1 MSDHAPTNAGSSQ
14 ASDRSSDETK
24 SESRHFIQQLID
36 THIEKGRWGA
46 PGDRSVVRTR
56 FPPEP
61 NGFLHLGHAKSIT
74 LNHGLAVEFGG
85 KFLLRFDDT
94 NPEKEEQVFVDSI
107 IRDVEWMGAT
117 WEGEVRYASDYF
129 ELFYEWAQDLIRKG
143 HAYVD
148 EQTPEQIRENRGD
161 ATKPG
166 SNSPFRDRPA
176 EESLDRFARMKAGE
190 FPNGS
195 MVLRAKI
202 DMASP
207 NMNLRDPVMYRIVN
221 APHHRTGSDWHIYP
235 MYDWAHGLEDSI
247 EGITNSICTL
257 EFENHRPLYDWF
269 IDKIN
274 EDRDPLNVNYRP
286 IHHPQQTEFARL
298 NPTYIITSKRK
309 LKQLV
314 DEGHVEG
321 WDDPRMPTIAGVR
334 KRGYTAEGIRKFC
347 TEIGTTKFNASH
359 DYGLLENAVRA
370 DLNARAPRR
379 LCVLR
384 PLKVTIT
391 NWGEPNPGEKAD
403 ADRVEMMT
411 AVNNPEC
418 EAAGTRE
425 IPFSGELFVERDDFM
440 EDAPRKFFR
449 LKPGGEVRLRY
460 GFWITCNEVVKDGNG
475 EIVELKCTYDPQ
487 TRGGDSP
494 PPDADGKVRKVKG
507 TIHWVSAAHAET
519 ARVNL
524 FDRLFSAER
533 PGKATDNP
541 IDDLNP
547 ESLEV
552 IDGALI
558 EPNWRITEAE
568 KAAGTGAFAD
578 GINRFQFERLGY
590 FAADAEASE
599 AAGVPVFNRAVTLK
613 DSWAKAA
620 AKG

>member
-1 MSDHAPTNAGSSQ
+1 MSDPTPA
-14 ASDRSSDETK
+14 ETARDD
-24 SESRHFIQQLID
+24 SPAEGGRHFIQQIID
-36 THIEKGRWGA
+36 THIAQGRWGD

-74 LNHGLAVEFGG
+74 LNHGLATEYGG
-85 KFLLRFDDT
+85 AFLLRFDDT

-107 IRDVEWMGAT
+107 VRDVEWMGAG
-117 WEGEVRYASDYF
+117 WEGAVRFASDYF
-129 ELFYEWAQDLIRKG
+129 ERFFEWAVDLIRKG
-143 HAYVD
+143 LAYVD
-148 EQTPEQIRENRGD
+148 EQTPEQIREMRGD
-161 ATKPG
+161 ATRPG
-166 SNSPFRDRPA
+166 TDSPFRDRPV
-176 EESLDRFARMKAGE
+176 EESLDLFERMKNGE

-195 MVLRAKI
+195 KVLRAKI
-202 DMASP
+202 DMSSP
-207 NMNLRDPVMYRIVN
+207 NMNMRDPVMYRIVN

-247 EGITNSICTL
+247 EGITNSVCTL

-269 IDKIN
+269 IDAIN
-274 EDRDPLNVNYRP
+274 RGREAGKAGYEP

-314 DEGHVEG
+314 DDGHVEG

-334 KRGYTAEGIRKFC
+334 RRGYTAEGIRNFC
-347 TEIGTTKFNASH
+347 NGIGTTKFNASH
-359 DYGLLENAVRA
+359 DYGLLENAIRD
-370 DLNARAPRR
+370 DLNKRAPRR

-391 NWGEPNPGEKAD
+391 NWAEHGD
-403 ADRVEMMT
+403 AGRTEWMD
-411 AVNNPEC
+411 AVNNPGN
-418 EAAGTRE
+418 EAAGTRRL
-425 IPFSGELFVERDDFM
+425 PFGGELYIERDDFM

-460 GFWITCNEVVKDGNG
+460 GFWITCHEVVKDDAGAV
-475 EIVELKCTYDPQ
+475 VELKCTYDPQ

-494 PPDADGKVRKVKG
+494 PPDEDGTVRKVKG
-507 TIHWVSAAHAET
+507 TIHWVSAAHAKPVEV
-519 ARVNL
+519 RL
-524 FDRLFSAER
+524 YDRLFTAER

-547 ESLEV
+547 DSLEV
-552 IDGALI
+552 LDGALI
-558 EPNWRITEAE
+558 EPCWETTDAE
-568 KAAGTGAFAD
+568 RAAGTGVFAD
-578 GINRFQFERLGY
+578 GIERFQFERLGY
-590 FAADAEASE
+590 FCVDPDASASH
-599 AAGVPVFNRAVTLK
+599 GRPVFNRAVTLK

-620 AKG
+620 KKG

>member
-1 MSDHAPTNAGSSQ
+1 MSDTAPTNAGTSQ
-14 ASDRSSDETK
+14 PAGDRNDGAQHAPT
-24 SESRHFIQQLID
+24 RNFIQHLID
-36 THIEKGRWGA
+36 DHIEKGRWGT

-74 LNHGLAVEFGG
+74 LNHGLAVEYGG

-107 IRDVEWMGAT
+107 VRDVAWMGAQ

-148 EQTPEQIRENRGD
+148 EQTPDEIRANRGD

-166 SNSPFRDRPA
+166 TNSPFRDRPA

-190 FPNGS
+190 FANGS
-195 MVLRAKI
+195 MVLRAKV

-221 APHHRTGSDWHIYP
+221 TPHHRTGSDWHIYP

-269 IDKIN
+269 IDKLN
-274 EDRDPLNVNYRP
+274 EGRDPLDVNYKP

-314 DEGHVEG
+314 DEGHVSG

-334 KRGYTAEGIRKFC
+334 RRGYTAEGIRKFC

-359 DYGLLENAVRA
+359 DYGLLENAIRA

-379 LCVLR
+379 MCVLR

-391 NWGEPNPGEKAD
+391 NWGEHGDE
-403 ADRVEMMT
+403 RRTEMMSGM
-411 AVNNPEC
+411 NNPEC
-418 EAAGTRE
+418 PEAGSRE
-425 IPFSGELFVERDDFM
+425 IPFSGTLFVERDDFM
-440 EDAPRKFFR
+440 EDAPKKFFR

-460 GFWITCNEVVKDGNG
+460 GFWITCNEVIKDDAG
-475 EIVELKCTYDPQ
+475 EVVELKCAYDPQ

-507 TIHWVSAAHAET
+507 TIHWVSAAHAEPV
-519 ARVNL
+519 RVNL
-524 FDRLFSAER
+524 YDRLFSAER

-547 ESLEV
+547 DSLEV
-552 IDGALI
+552 VGGALI
-558 EPNWRITEAE
+558 EPNWRTTDAE
-568 KAAGTGAFAD
+568 KAAGTGSFVD
-578 GINRFQFERLGY
+578 GIERFQFERLGY
-590 FAADAEASE
+590 FAVDPEAEAG
-599 AAGVPVFNRAVTLK
+599 AGETVFNRAVTLK

-620 AKG
+620 KKG